1 MTDNND
7 NIDIAVSDRIEPV
20 DLQVEMQ
27 RSYLDYAMSVIV
39 SRALP
44 DVRDGLK
51 PVHRRVLYAMYDG
64 GYRPDRSYNKSARV
78 VGEVMGNY
86 HPHGDS
92 AIYDTLVRLTQPWI
106 LRYPLVDGQG
116 NFGSPG
122 NDGAAASRYTE
133 CRMAPLAMEMLR
145 DIDEETV
152 DFVPNYDGKNME
164 PTVLPSRFPNLL
176 VNGSAGIAVGMATN
190 IPPHNLREV
199 ASAVEWALD
208 NPEADRE
215 TTLAAVMERVPGPDF
230 PTRGVIVGR
239 RGVDDAYRTGR
250 GLITMRGVVEVE
262 EDARG
267 RTVLRVT
274 ELPYQV
280 NPDNL
285 ITKIAELAEGGKVTG
300 LADVID
306 QSAGGKLR
314 IDIVLKKDAVA
325 QVVLNQLYR
334 HTQLQETFGAN
345 MVALVDGVPR
355 TLSLDLFIRH
365 WITHQLEVIRRRTAY
380 RLRKAE
386 ERAHILRGLLAAI
399 DRIDEVIALIRASS
413 SAAAAQ
419 EGLQELLSIDELQ
432 ARAILDMQLRK
443 LAALER
449 NELQSEYDALMTAIA
464 DYQDILANEAR
475 QRGIVREELGEI
487 VARYGDERRTQLAS
501 AEDEVVEEDLIAEQ
515 DIVVTITRGGYAK
528 RTRADAYRAQRRG
541 GKGVKGAALRQDD
554 VVEHFFVT
562 TTHHWLLFF
571 TNKGRVYRTKGYRLP
586 ELGRDARGQHVA
598 NLLALLPDEQICQ
611 VLAIKD
617 YEQSAYLVLATRE
630 GQVKKTRLLQYDT
643 NRSGGVI
650 AIALKEDDEVISAAL
665 VEPTDELM
673 LVSRKGMSVRFAVN
687 DDTVRPMG
695 RAAAGVIGMKFRS
708 GDNLLAMQVVRPGA
722 SLVTVTSG
730 GYGKRTPLNEWN
742 TKGRATLGVR
752 AMRLVDARGDL
763 IAAVVVE
770 PEDEVFAIASNG
782 VVIRTRVAEVRETGR
797 DTMGVM
803 LMGVGDA
810 EVVAVARGEAAADD
824 DDLGAED
831 ADGHVTDEGEV
842 TEVASAASV
851 EAGAGAVDVVADS
864 GDSLTTGDTAG
875 DTSSDHAEQE

>member
-1 MTDNND
+1 MTDNTELETV
-7 NIDIAVSDRIEPV
+7 ADRIEPV

-86 HPHGDS
+86 HPHGDG
-92 AIYDTLVRLTQPWI
+92 AIYDTLVRLTQPWV

-152 DFVPNYDGKNME
+152 NFVPNYDGKNQE

-208 NPEADRE
+208 NPDADRE
-215 TTLAAVMERVPGPDF
+215 TTLAAVMERIPGPDF
-230 PTRGVIVGR
+230 PTRGLIVGR
-239 RGVDDAYRTGR
+239 RGIDDAYRTGR
-250 GLITMRGVVEVE
+250 GLITMRGVVEVV

-285 ITKIAELAEGGKVTG
+285 MSKIAELANGGKVTG
-300 LADVID
+300 LADIID

-314 IDIVLKKDAVA
+314 LDIVLKRDAVPK
-325 QVVLNQLYR
+325 VVLNQLYR

-345 MVALVDGVPR
+345 CVALVDGVPR

-365 WITHQLEVIRRRTAY
+365 WITHQIEVIQRRTAY

-399 DRIDEVIALIRASS
+399 DRIDEVITLIRASA
-413 SAAAAQ
+413 SASAAQ
-419 EGLQELLSIDELQ
+419 EGLQNLLSIDELQ

-449 NELQSEYDALMTAIA
+449 NELQSEYDQLMTAIA
-464 DYQDILANEAR
+464 DFQDILASDTR
-475 QRGIVREELGEI
+475 QRSIVREELSEI
-487 VARYGDERRTQLAS
+487 VTRYGDERRTKLVQ
-501 AEDEVVEEDLIAEQ
+501 AEGEFVEEDLIEQQ
-515 DIVVTITRGGYAK
+515 DIVVTITRDGYIK
-528 RTRADAYRAQRRG
+528 RTRADLYRAQRRG
-541 GKGVKGAALRQDD
+541 GKGIKGAALKQDD
-554 VVEHFFVT
+554 VVEHFLVT

-571 TNKGRVYRTKGYRLP
+571 TTNGQVYRAKGYELP
-586 ELGRDARGQHVA
+586 EAGRDARGQHVA
-598 NLLALLPDEQICQ
+598 NLLAFQPGEQICQ
-611 VLAIKD
+611 VLAIEN
-617 YEQSAYLVLATRE
+617 YAQSQYLVLATRG
-630 GQVKKTRLLQYDT
+630 GQVKKTALSAYDV
-643 NRSGGVI
+643 NRVKLI
-650 AIALKEDDEVISAAL
+650 AITLREDDEVIGAAL
-665 VEPTDELM
+665 INEDDDLL
-673 LVSRKGMSVRFAVN
+673 LVSRKGMSVRFNAN
-687 DDTVRPMG
+687 DATVRPMG
-695 RAAAGVIGMKFRS
+695 RPAGGVIGMRFR
-708 GDNLLAMQVVRPGA
+708 GDDDLLSMQVVRPD
-722 SLVTVTSG
+722 SFLVTVTDG
-730 GYGKRTPLNEWN
+730 GFAKRTSVEEWN
-742 TKGRATLGVR
+742 PKGRGTLGVR
-752 AMRLVDARGDL
+752 AMRLVEARGSL
-763 IAAVVVE
+763 VGALVMTMT
-770 PEDEVFAIASNG
+770 DEIFAIASNG
-782 VVIRTRVAEVRETGR
+782 IVIRTGVEGIRATGR
-797 DTMGVM
+797 DTMGVA
-803 LMGVGDA
+803 LMGVGEA
-810 EVVAVARGEAAADD
+810 QVVAIARGEAEDE
-824 DDLGAED
+824 AEGD
-831 ADGHVTDEGEV
+831 AHR
-842 TEVASAASV
+842 VATV
-851 EAGAGAVDVVADS
+851 EATDDAAAAAWQSEGGAFDEVS
-864 GDSLTTGDTAG
+864 KSS
-875 DTSSDHAEQE
+875 DTSASEVQSSGGEES